1 MKLYC
6 ATGNAGK
13 LREFQ
18 LAAQK
23 FEIELAMPPGW
34 ERIAACEETGSTFE
48 ENAVLKA
55 TYYGGHAPGLL
66 FADDSGLEVDALNG
80 APGVRSARYAGQ
92 SATDQDNNDLLL
104 AHMHG
109 GISKRRARFVC
120 VLALAEGTDLI
131 RTFRGVVEG
140 ALLEP
145 ARGIEG
151 FGYDSL
157 FYYPPFGCSFGEIDS
172 ERKMTVSHRGKAL
185 EQLFRYVREGE

>member
-66 FADDSGLEVDALNG
+66 FADDSGLEVVALNG

-92 SATDQDNNDLLL
+92 KATDQDNNDLLL
-104 AHMHG
+104 ANMHG
-109 GISKRRARFVC
+109 IRERRARFVC
-120 VLALAEGTDLI
+120 VIGLAQGGDLI

-140 ALLEP
+140 QLLEVP
-145 ARGIEG
+145 RGSEG
-151 FGYDSL
+151 FGYDPL
-157 FYYPPFGCSFGEIDS
+157 FYYPPFGCSFGEIDA